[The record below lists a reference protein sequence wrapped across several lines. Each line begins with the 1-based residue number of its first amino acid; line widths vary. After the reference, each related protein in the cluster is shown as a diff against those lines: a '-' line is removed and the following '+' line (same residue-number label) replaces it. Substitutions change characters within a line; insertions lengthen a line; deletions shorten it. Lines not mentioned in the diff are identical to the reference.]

1 MPGFR
6 IVLLP
11 PAMTTETKKVA
22 PAVLWVPSS
31 YLAMGFVLCSLT
43 LSTTFVFKNLNLDQG
58 TITMLA
64 AILTLPY
71 TIKFLWAPILEL
83 YRTKKF
89 FVVLMQLCGAVM
101 MALAGLALRLPAWLA
116 VTFGA
121 MMICSFMGA
130 TIDIGTDGVYV
141 TTLNDKQKA
150 RWAGIQSMAWTGGQL
165 IAQGALVWF
174 AGKLHEDYGY
184 TWQIAW
190 MYVFLAAAVILAGLA
205 AWHGAFLPSGTKAKD
220 APKSMGEAMAG
231 FGRAYKTFFQKQLI
245 WRMLAV
251 AFFYRFGWYLI
262 EKVNGIFLV
271 GNRVEGGLGLS
282 NQDAGTISGGW
293 GAGAFLIASV
303 VGGLVLGKVV
313 LSRKTLML
321 FIATLIIPNLTFV
334 WLASSQPDP
343 SSYWFIT
350 AIYCIGQLGYGFGA
364 VAHMYYMMRQIAPGD
379 YQTAH
384 YAFATGT
391 MGLCN
396 FSAGFISGH
405 IEKAIGFQSYY
416 TVALFCVGTGLLAAW
431 FAPFVH
437 KTSDEAKAA
446 SAEPAPAGN

>member
-1 MPGFR
+1 
-6 IVLLP
+6 
-11 PAMTTETKKVA
+11 MTTETKKLA

-43 LSTTFVFKNLNLDQG
+43 LSTTFVFKNLGLDQG

-89 FVVLMQLCGAVM
+89 FVVLMQLCGAVL

-121 MMICSFMGA
+121 MMVCSFVGA

-141 TTLNDKQKA
+141 TTLDDKQKA

-165 IAQGALVWF
+165 IAQGALVWL
-174 AGKLHEDYGY
+174 AGKLHDDYGY

-205 AWHGAFLPSGTKAKD
+205 AWHGAFLPPGTKAKD

-245 WRMLAV
+245 WRMLAL

-262 EKVNGIFLV
+262 EKINGIFLIAS
-271 GNRVEGGLGLS
+271 RAEGGLGLD
-282 NQDAGTISGGW
+282 NKAAGAISGGW
-293 GAGAFLIASV
+293 GSASFLAASV
-303 VGGLVLGKVV
+303 LGGLVLAKVT
-313 LSRKTLML
+313 LCRKTLML
-321 FIATLIIPNLTFV
+321 FVSALLIPNLAFV
-334 WLASSQPDP
+334 WLARSMPDA
-343 SSYWFIT
+343 SSYWLIT
-350 AIYCIGQLGYGFGA
+350 GIYCVAMFAYGFGA

-384 YAFATGT
+384 YAFATGA

-396 FSAGFISGH
+396 FSAGFISGK
-405 IEKAIGFQSYY
+405 IEQAVGFQSYY
-416 TVALFCVGTGLLAAW
+416 GIALVCVLTGLLAAW

-437 KTSDEAKAA
+437 KMDDGSNEKP
-446 SAEPAPAGN
+446 AEPAPAAS

>member
-1 MPGFR
+1 
-6 IVLLP
+6 
-11 PAMTTETKKVA
+11 MTTETKKVA

-43 LSTTFVFKNLNLDQG
+43 LSTTFVFKNLGIDEG

-89 FVVLMQLCGAVM
+89 FVVLMQVAGAAL
-101 MALAGLALRLPAWLA
+101 MALAGLALQLPAWLA
-116 VTFGA
+116 VTFTA
-121 MMICSFMGA
+121 MMICSFVGA

-141 TTLNDKQKA
+141 TTLDDKQKA

-165 IAQGALVWF
+165 IAQGALVWL

-190 MYVFLAAAVILAGLA
+190 MYVFLAAACILALLA
-205 AWHGAFLPSGTKAKD
+205 VWHGTFMPQGTKAKD
-220 APKSMGEAMAG
+220 APKTMAEAMSG
-231 FGRAYKTFFQKQLI
+231 FGHAYKTFFQKKLI

-271 GNRVEGGLGLS
+271 SERANGGLGLS

-293 GAGAFLIASV
+293 GSAAFLGASV
-303 VGGLVLGKVV
+303 IGGLALAK
-313 LSRKTLML
+313 LNLNRKTLML
-321 FIATLIIPNLTFV
+321 FISALVIPNLAFV
-334 WLASSQPDP
+334 WLARSQPEV
-343 SSYWFIT
+343 SNYWYIT
-350 AIYCIGQLGYGFGA
+350 AIYCVAMFAYGFGA
-364 VAHMYYMMRQIAPGD
+364 VAHMYYMMRQIAPGP

-384 YAFATGT
+384 YAFATGA

-396 FSAGFISGH
+396 FSAGFVSGK
-405 IEKAIGFQSYY
+405 IAKALGFQSFYLLI
-416 TVALFCVGTGLLAAW
+416 LFCVIPGILAAA

-437 KTSDEAKAA
+437 SMKGESEETTPEAPA
-446 SAEPAPAGN
+446 SA